1 MKLDKIFEE
10 KVYAGVLGKIIGVYL
25 GRPFEGWNYDR
36 IMRELGPINYYVNE
50 QLGVPLLVTDDDI
63 TGTFS
68 FVRALSD
75 YNYDKN
81 ITSKQIGQTW
91 LNNIIENETILWWGG
106 VGNSTEHTAYQNL
119 KDGIH
124 APESGS
130 IKLNGQVV
138 AEQIGSQIFIDGW
151 AMACPGDPERAVDI
165 AGRAAR
171 VSHDGEAVYGAQV
184 IAALEAQAFVESDI
198 NKLIEVAKKLI
209 PNDSIIYKLICDI
222 QDWRGGNGDWEQA
235 REKIAA
241 KYGYDKFVGNCH
253 MIPNHALI
261 IMSLLYGDSDFQ
273 KTLMIVNTAG
283 WDTDCNSGNAGCIL
297 GIKDGLKTIDNGPDW
312 RSPVNDIMYCPT
324 ANGGQTMTDAVTESY
339 KIIDIAKK
347 MNGED
352 SIMPKD
358 NARYH
363 FEMPGSV
370 QGWQVNVSN
379 NLNKYT
385 KISNE
390 EGHSDKGTR
399 SLKISYDKVS
409 PGVKSVVYVDTFFPE
424 EVKNLEGFAKKVFF
438 HYNFIACP
446 LITTGQKILA
456 SIKADSNNEKPVSC
470 NLFIKIYEEE
480 DDVITIRGEEI
491 SIMPGS
497 NNDLSWTVPDTE
509 GNPITQIGIEI
520 QSSET
525 TAGSIYL
532 DYLSI
537 NEAAKTSFVR
547 PKHVDILPKGKATKK
562 QKKIESATMWRNSWV
577 KALDQWGD
585 RWDEAFRVSNNSGRG
600 MLITGTNDWKDYTVS
615 SKIRFELV
623 KSGGLAARVQGL
635 QRYYALEVSSG
646 NKLRL
651 IKMLDGLHILKE
663 IDTEMVF
670 QKDYDLSLK
679 VDGSNLKGYLDDK
692 LVLEFD
698 DLNNT
703 LTNGGIGFVVESG
716 TQSTNEIIIN

>member
-1 MKLDKIFEE
+1 
-10 KVYAGVLGKIIGVYL
+10 
-25 GRPFEGWNYDR
+25 
-36 IMRELGPINYYVNE
+36 
-50 QLGVPLLVTDDDI
+50 
-63 TGTFS
+63 
-68 FVRALSD
+68 
-75 YNYDKN
+75 
-81 ITSKQIGQTW
+81 
-91 LNNIIENETILWWGG
+91 
-106 VGNSTEHTAYQNL
+106 
-119 KDGIH
+119 
-124 APESGS
+124 
-130 IKLNGQVV
+130 
-138 AEQIGSQIFIDGW
+138 
-151 AMACPGDPERAVDI
+151 
-165 AGRAAR
+165 
-171 VSHDGEAVYGAQV
+171 
-184 IAALEAQAFVESDI
+184 
-198 NKLIEVAKKLI
+198 
-209 PNDSIIYKLICDI
+209 
-222 QDWRGGNGDWEQA
+222 
-235 REKIAA
+235 
-241 KYGYDKFVGNCH
+241 
-253 MIPNHALI
+253 
-261 IMSLLYGDSDFQ
+261 
-273 KTLMIVNTAG
+273 
-283 WDTDCNSGNAGCIL
+283 
-297 GIKDGLKTIDNGPDW
+297 
-312 RSPVNDIMYCPT
+312 
-324 ANGGQTMTDAVTESY
+324 
-339 KIIDIAKK
+339 
-347 MNGED
+347 
-352 SIMPKD
+352 
-358 NARYH
+358 
-363 FEMPGSV
+363 
-370 QGWQVNVSN
+370 
-379 NLNKYT
+379 
-385 KISNE
+385 
-390 EGHSDKGTR
+390 
-399 SLKISYDKVS
+399 
-409 PGVKSVVYVDTFFPE
+409 
-424 EVKNLEGFAKKVFF
+424 
-438 HYNFIACP
+438 
-446 LITTGQKILA
+446 
-456 SIKADSNNEKPVSC
+456 
-470 NLFIKIYEEE
+470 
-480 DDVITIRGEEI
+480 
-491 SIMPGS
+491 MPGS

>member
-1 MKLDKIFEE
+1 MKLDKVFEE

-25 GRPFEGWNYDR
+25 GRPFEGWTYER
-36 IMRELGPINYYVNE
+36 IMKDLGPVNYYVNE

-75 YNYDKN
+75 YNHDVN

-124 APESGS
+124 APDSGS
-130 IKLNGQVV
+130 TKLNGQVI

-184 IAALEAQAFVESDI
+184 IAALEAQAFIESDI

-209 PNDSIIYKLICDI
+209 PNNSTIYKLISDI

-235 REKIAA
+235 REKIAG

-253 MIPNHALI
+253 MVPNHALI

-283 WDTDCNSGNAGCIL
+283 WDTDCNSGNVGCIL
-297 GIKDGLKTIDNGPDW
+297 GIKDGLSTIDNGPDW

-339 KIIDIAKK
+339 KIIDMAKK
-347 MNGED
+347 MNGEE
-352 SIMPKD
+352 SVMPK
-358 NARYH
+358 NNSRYH

-370 QGWQVNVSN
+370 QGWKVDTKN
-379 NLNKYT
+379 NLNLYT
-385 KISNE
+385 QVSNS
-390 EGHSDKGTR
+390 EGYSDTGNR
-399 SLKISYDKVS
+399 SLKISYEKVS
-409 PGVKSVVYVDTFFPE
+409 PGVKSVVYVDTFYPE
-424 EVKNLEGFAKKVFF
+424 EVKNLDSFAKKVFF

-446 LITTGQKILA
+446 IIYSGQELIA
-456 SIKADSNNEKPVSC
+456 SIKSDKNNLKSVVC

-480 DDVITIRGEEI
+480 DELKTIRGEEI
-491 SIMPGS
+491 TIIPGS
-497 NNDLSWTVPDTE
+497 KNNINWKIPNTK

-520 QSSET
+520 CSSET

-532 DYLSI
+532 DFLSI
-537 NEAAKTSFVR
+537 DGAAKTSFMR
-547 PKHVDILPKGKATKK
+547 PEHVNLLPKGKATKQ
-562 QKKIESATMWRNSWV
+562 QKKIESATMWRNNWV

-585 RWDEAFRVSNNSGRG
+585 RWPEAFRISNNSGRG
-600 MLITGTNDWKDYTVS
+600 MLITGTNDWVNYTVS

-635 QRYYALEVSSG
+635 QRYYGLEVSSN

-651 IKMLDGLHILKE
+651 IKMLDGLNILKE
-663 IDTEMVF
+663 IDIDMVF
-670 QKDYDLSLK
+670 QKDYDLALE
-679 VDGSNLKGYLDDK
+679 VDGNKLKGFLDGD
-692 LVLEFD
+692 LVIEFED
-698 DLNNT
+698 SNNP
-703 LTNGGIGFVVESG
+703 LINGGIGFVVESG
-716 TQSTNEIIIN
+716 TQSTQEIVVS